1 MGSVPT
7 GVIVGAGETPYLR
20 RPERALTTHDVLAGA
35 ARRALEDA
43 GLQPRQ
49 VDGLGVSS
57 FSLHPDRAIDLAVR
71 LGLRLRWIMDGGT
84 GGASAIDMLQ
94 HAVRAVQA
102 GDASAVLLVAGDVL
116 RPGDFRALVD
126 GYNVATREHLAPIP
140 HGGPNSLFAMVTRR
154 HMIAHHLGRE
164 AYGRLVV
171 RQRAWAGRNPH
182 AAYRE
187 PLTLRAYLAAPI
199 VADPLGLY
207 DCPPVVSGADAVV
220 VAAGG
225 SGPVVRA
232 VRVLHNADLHDGDGL
247 TTGLAEVAAALWDE
261 AGAGPEEMHVV
272 SVYDDYPAMVLVQ
285 LADLGFGSPAET
297 IDAIDAGRLAVNT
310 SGGQLSAGQAGAA
323 GGMHGL
329 VEAVTQLRGEA
340 GARQVQG
347 ARLALVSGYGMVAY
361 RHGACAN
368 AAVLSAS

>member
-1 MGSVPT
+1 M
-7 GVIVGAGETPYLR
+7 R
-20 RPERALTTHDVLAGA
+20 RPAGTLTTPDVLADA

-43 GLQPRQ
+43 GLQPRE

-57 FSLHPDRAIDLAVR
+57 FTLQPDRGIDLAVR
-71 LGLRLRWIMDGGT
+71 LGLRVHWLMDAGT

-116 RPGDFRALVD
+116 RPADFRALVD
-126 GYNVATREHLAPIP
+126 GYNVATRDHLAPLP
-140 HGGPNSLFAMVTRR
+140 HGGPNALFAMVTRR
-154 HMIAHHLGRE
+154 HMLAHGLGRE

-171 RQRAWAGRNPH
+171 RQRAWAAGNPH

-187 PLTLRAYLAAPI
+187 PLTLRQYLAAPM

-207 DCPPVVSGADAVV
+207 DCPPVVSGAAAVV
-220 VAAGG
+220 VAGG
-225 SGPVVRA
+225 GDGPVVRA
-232 VRVLHNADLHDGDGL
+232 VRVLHNADLHEGDGL
-247 TTGLAEVAAALWDE
+247 TTGLAEVAGALWEE
-261 AGAGPEEMHVV
+261 AGAGPGEMDVV

-285 LADLGFGSPAET
+285 LADLGFGGPADT
-297 IDAIDAGRLAVNT
+297 LDAIEAGRLAVNT

-329 VEAVTQLRGEA
+329 VEAVAQLRGDA
-340 GARQVQG
+340 GSRQVRG
-347 ARLALVSGYGMVAY
+347 ARLAVVSGYGMVAY